1 MLKREF
7 GVRLLNILAVIS
19 YIFIYIEGNVFNSV
33 GFYVCLLYVIYLILK
48 PFMLRQPSYTPFN
61 YIFELFDMLFV
72 ILICIFVTPNAILPL
87 GFLTL
92 LRCALLFKI
101 YFVLLSYC
109 MIMIYTMLCTFQTG
123 TAELHSLVLALII
136 IIIPSCVVCFV
147 KDDAMKLDKSRRE
160 LSEKLQLKNAV
171 ISELQKYSDMSLSGD
186 PKKNETMMR
195 TDFVTQIPNRYYFEE
210 MLKKGI
216 MRAGEPSFNM
226 GLIMVYIEN
235 LYQYRQQYS
244 YSTEHILV
252 KRIHD
257 MIAEQIK
264 SNDFIARYE
273 EDCIAVL
280 LFNKDIANAQSIANI
295 IYGNFEDLKFNEPE
309 LNDIYLKIGVND
321 IENSMKENRME
332 VDTLKFLNRCKYIE
346 PFADFDN
353 FNN

>member
-7 GVRLLNILAVIS
+7 GVRLFNILAVIS

-33 GFYVCLLYVIYLILK
+33 GFYVCLLYIIYLILK

-87 GFLTL
+87 GFFVL

-109 MIMIYTMLCTFQTG
+109 IIMIYTMLTTLQTD
-123 TAELHSLVLALII
+123 TTELHSLALSLIMI
-136 IIIPSCVVCFV
+136 VIPSCVVCFV
-147 KDDAMKLDKSRRE
+147 KNDAMKLDKSRRE

-171 ISELQKYSDMSLSGD
+171 INELQKYSDMSVSGD
-186 PKKNETMMR
+186 PKKSEAMLR
-195 TDFVTQIPNRYYFEE
+195 TDFVTQIPNRYFFEE
-210 MLKKGI
+210 MLKSGI
-216 MRAGEPSFNM
+216 MRAHEPSFNM
-226 GLIMVYIEN
+226 GLMMVYIEN
-235 LYQYRQQYS
+235 LYQYRKQYS

-257 MIAEQIK
+257 LIAEQIK

-280 LFNKDIANAQSIANI
+280 LFNKDISNAQSIANI
-295 IYGNFEDLKFNEPE
+295 VYGSFDDLKYNEPE
-309 LNDIYLKIGVND
+309 LKDIHLKIAVND
-321 IENSMKENRME
+321 IENSMKDNQIE
-332 VDTLKFLNRCKYIE
+332 VDTLKFLNRCKYVE
-346 PFADFDN
+346 PFTN
-353 FNN
+353 YEE